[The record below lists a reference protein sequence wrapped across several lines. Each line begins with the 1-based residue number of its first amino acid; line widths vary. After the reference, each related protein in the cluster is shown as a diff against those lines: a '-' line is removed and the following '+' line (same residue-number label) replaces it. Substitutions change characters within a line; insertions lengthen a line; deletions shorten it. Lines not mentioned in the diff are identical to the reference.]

1 MAVRPKSE
9 RWNALPTHL
18 VMPLALPCPGP
29 PPHPQQL
36 QPYVGLVHVRMQ
48 CSRLCG
54 MMARLWSREHC
65 PARVQNRLSCAL
77 SWGLLACRA
86 VRPAPSF
93 LLPFRVCLV
102 LWLGSWHD
110 CWTSKLSRR
119 AASAQLERR
128 RESEEPLFGQVQG
141 SAAVLAILH
150 QSASVC
156 RAVVAVYGSGLCTSM
171 GVALAV

>member
-1 MAVRPKSE
+1 MQQIVRDDGAAVEQGTLPSAGSE
-9 RWNALPTHL
+9 QIELCP
-18 VMPLALPCPGP
+18 VMGPAGVPG
-29 PPHPQQL
+29 
-36 QPYVGLVHVRMQ
+36 
-48 CSRLCG
+48 C
-54 MMARLWSREHC
+54 
-65 PARVQNRLSCAL
+65 
-77 SWGLLACRA
+77 
-86 VRPAPSF
+86 APSAIISA
-93 LLPFRVCLV
+93 LPFRVCLV

-110 CWTSKLSRR
+110 CWTSKLFRR

-156 RAVVAVYGSGLCTSM
+156 RAVVAVCGSGLCTSM